1 MLQRGSTARA
11 GLDAAQV
18 DAVRRENAL
27 EVHAYAAANA
37 MLDAQLAVARGANP
51 WRRTADGE
59 GRRAWLDAADKV
71 ARGSRDWSRAT
82 TAT

>member
-37 MLDAQLAVARGANP
+37 MLDAQLAP
-51 WRRTADGE
+51 QPCE
-59 GRRAWLDAADKV
+59 
-71 ARGSRDWSRAT
+71 
-82 TAT
+82 